1 MEENKDVELTPDL
14 EESREISEEDKEQT
28 TCESGE

>member
-1 MEENKDVELTPDL
+1 MEENKDVELTEDL
-14 EESREISEEDKEQT
+14 EDSRILTEEDKEQT

>member
-1 MEENKDVELTPDL
+1 MEENKDVELTEDL
-14 EESREISEEDKEQT
+14 EESRILSDEDKEQT

>member
-1 MEENKDVELTPDL
+1 MEENKDVELTKDL
-14 EESREISEEDKEQT
+14 EESRILSEEDKEQT